1 MGYKTLK
8 TQQSLPAQ
16 LGGQRRRPTPFWRSR
31 PAGEA
36 GILEYDEPHQ
46 AFPEADFLSADLTD
60 ADPLG
65 SLFGGKAGTEVESFF
80 RSHLAVRVKEKSI
93 LLRSIRRQHLEDHAE
108 GSVSAFGVLQKINNS
123 RWINKYF
130 RGVNS
135 RLEFGGVL
143 IGCAENNNQRKRR
156 LMGRYSP
163 VLGRLYYAFDC
174 LIHRIWP
181 KIPGLNRC
189 YFALTRGHSRPIS
202 EAELLGRLVSC
213 GFSIIEHREIDSL
226 TYFAATKGRE
236 AAYVSSPTYGPF
248 CILPRVGRGE
258 ELFKVYKFRTM
269 HPYAEFLQEYV
280 YKLNHL
286 AEGGKFKNDFRVP
299 TWGRWMRRLW
309 LDELPMIFN
318 VLKGEMKLVG
328 VRPLS
333 LHYFSLYPPELQEQR
348 RRHTPGLLPPFYADL
363 PKDMDGIVVSEIQYL
378 AAYEKN
384 PIRTDLRYFLLAVRN
399 IVIRRAR
406 SA

>member
-8 TQQSLPAQ
+8 RRQSFQ
-16 LGGQRRRPTPFWRSR
+16 DVTRQRRHPTARFWNLSR
-31 PAGEA
+31 GSGAG
-36 GILEYDEPHQ
+36 LVEYDEPLDELPEGD
-46 AFPEADFLSADLTD
+46 FPGTDLTVADLLWTELE
-60 ADPLG
+60 AKLG
-65 SLFGGKAGTEVESFF
+65 SEVEAFF
-80 RSHLAVRVKEKSI
+80 RFHFSGRIKEKSI
-93 LLRSIRRQHLEDHAE
+93 LVRSINRQQIEKHPE
-108 GSVSAFGVLQKINNS
+108 GGVSAFGVLQKINNS
-123 RWINKYF
+123 RWINKFF

-156 LMGRYSP
+156 LRVQSSRGTGWLVY
-163 VLGRLYYAFDC
+163 LIDC
-174 LIHRIWP
+174 LVHRIWP
-181 KIPGLNRC
+181 KVPRLNRS

-213 GFSIIEHREIDSL
+213 GFSIIEHREIGSL
-226 TYFAATKGRE
+226 TYFAAAKRKE
-236 AAYVSSPTYGPF
+236 AAFVSAPTYGPF
-248 CILPRVGRGE
+248 CVLPRVGRGE
-258 ELFKVYKFRTM
+258 GLFKVYKFRTM
-269 HPYAEFLQEYV
+269 HPYAEFLQEYI
-280 YKLNHL
+280 YQLNDL

-318 VLKGEMKLVG
+318 VVKGEMKWVG

-333 LHYFSLYPPELQEQR
+333 VHYFGLYPPELQEWR

-363 PKDMDGIVVSEIQYL
+363 PKNIDEIVASEMRYL

-384 PIRTDLRYFLLAVRN
+384 PIRTDLRYFCLAVRN